1 MSTRTQVVD
10 GQFDY
15 KHGFD
20 SSAAALAELGEQPGH
35 SNYVQCRLAQQLT
48 WTFDGQRRCT
58 EVVVGRPQRRSV
70 GGAHHLDQ
78 QLSDAELSLAWE

>member
-1 MSTRTQVVD
+1 MLTRTQVVD

-20 SSAAALAELGEQPGH
+20 SSAAAAAELSEQPGH
-35 SNYVQCRLAQQLT
+35 SNYVQSRLAQPST

-58 EVVVGRPQRRSV
+58 EAAVGRPQRRTV
-70 GGAHHLDQ
+70 GGDHRLDQ
-78 QLSDAELSLAWE
+78 QLSDAELSLA